1 MIDRIGQ
8 YEVVGLLAIG
18 GEGHEVLLAKSPSG
32 NPVAIK
38 KIPRGVGRGASPK
51 PGAGPGLSFSGARHP
66 NLVDVIEI
74 VQIGDEYY
82 RIMEY
87 LEGENLA
94 GLIRRLIK
102 RHERISFGLAAHMI
116 AEICDGLH
124 AAHLAG
130 ELHRAVSPDT
140 VFITYGGELK
150 LLDLGVAVA
159 DPESLY
165 RSPEQAGS
173 RPLGRQ
179 SDVYSTGLVL
189 YELTTLRRV
198 FGRARQLD
206 AAIPPPSS
214 QTDSYP
220 PQLDSICMQALA
232 RDPAER
238 FRSAAELRDALL
250 VTTGTLDSSGDPS
263 QAIASKLMR
272 LFGDR
277 IAAKRQLLD
286 RVRVGQPIGD
296 LVATE
301 VDEEIEVPPIVQPR
315 DSGATIEDADLRAL
329 DLARISRPAR
339 EVDEDLVTSK
349 PWSSR
354 PPALPLAA
362 AESGMLVKSRPA
374 ETRTLPPDAPA
385 QAAQVTGF
393 RWGVLILVLLAIA
406 GGGAAGAWL
415 RLYY

>member
-1 MIDRIGQ
+1 MSERIGQ

-18 GEGHEVLLAKSPSG
+18 GEGHEVVLAKSPSG
-32 NPVAIK
+32 APVAIK
-38 KIPRGVGRGASPK
+38 KIPRSAGRAGTSPGS
-51 PGAGPGLSFSGARHP
+51 PAFSFSSARHP
-66 NLVDVIEI
+66 NLVEVIEI
-74 VQIGDEYY
+74 VQIGDEFY

-130 ELHRAVSPDT
+130 ELHRAVSPET

-150 LLDLGVAVA
+150 LLDLGVAVP
-159 DPESLY
+159 DSESLY

-179 SDVYSTGLVL
+179 SDVYSVGLVL

-198 FGRARQLD
+198 YTTPQAL
-206 AAIPPPSS
+206 AAVIPPPSS

-220 PQLDSICMQALA
+220 PQLDAICMQALA

-250 VTTGTLDSSGDPS
+250 VTAGTLDSSGDPS

-301 VDEEIEVPPIVQPR
+301 VDEEIEVPAIMPLR
-315 DSGATIEDADLRAL
+315 DSGVTIEDADVPRA
-329 DLARISRPAR
+329 RTSRDA
-339 EVDEDLVTSK
+339 DEDLVTSK

-354 PPALPLAA
+354 PPSLPLRA
-362 AESGMLVKSRPA
+362 AESGILVKSRPV
-374 ETRTLPPDAPA
+374 ETRTLPPDNAVAEPH
-385 QAAQVTGF
+385 GF
-393 RWGVLILVLLAIA
+393 RWGVLVLFVLAAAI
-406 GGGAAGAWL
+406 GGAAGAYL
-415 RLYY
+415 RLYPPF